1 MWKSDIGSRKA
12 RILVPG
18 YQGELWFHHRTKVTL
33 YPGNKITLFFQCLSM
48 CTYPWY
54 MVPGYEAYLAYP
66 GTSKSKRT
74 KHWNGHVTVSMVTG
88 YQVPGGYPGMY
99 LKTPEGIPCYRF
111 GTHGT
116 GFYVFDGGAAELQP
130 KSWMQRFLRVPFLML
145 QLSVPQP
152 ILHQLQR
159 SPAHSKGPDQG
170 CRMSRAQI
178 DLMQGLLSCS
188 RNRGCND
195 FFVFPFSCFN

>member
-54 MVPGYEAYLAYP
+54 MVPRYEAYLAYP

-88 YQVPGGYPGMY
+88 YQREFPGTLLVPMVPGYWV
-99 LKTPEGIPCYRF
+99 LC
-111 GTHGT
+111 
-116 GFYVFDGGAAELQP
+116 
-130 KSWMQRFLRVPFLML
+130 SW
-145 QLSVPQP
+145 
-152 ILHQLQR
+152 
-159 SPAHSKGPDQG
+159 
-170 CRMSRAQI
+170 
-178 DLMQGLLSCS
+178 LSCS